1 MKIEIAKE
9 DLVYAV
15 SSVEKAVSAKN
26 TVPVLSGIMISAKDN
41 RVTFRATDL
50 EMAIECTVNTPVEEE
65 GELVAPGRKLSQLAK
80 GLSAGNI
87 ILESS
92 DCENLL
98 IKYNRGQI
106 SMPCY
111 DTEEFPLLPAA
122 SGDISG
128 KIPVKVFRRLVRQ
141 TGIAASMDELR
152 PVFTGMMLEIKDND
166 ITFVATDTHRLTV
179 GRGVWQGSGEKTVI
193 VPNKVMQEVARL
205 AANDDDNIHI
215 TVSKSQVFFGF
226 ANLQIASRLIM
237 GQFPDYRQV
246 IPGDETFI
254 SRICVSRTAL
264 IESLELASVVSR
276 EISKGRGSII
286 CLTLEEDKI
295 NLYSSSQDEG
305 TFDENVSALV
315 EGEKLELN
323 YNARYLLDVLRVMDD
338 ERIEL
343 RLTGANTPGIIQADV
358 EDKTD
363 KDRFLYLILPVRINK

>member
-305 TFDENVSALV
+305 TFDENVSAMV

>member
-9 DLVYAV
+9 DLLYAV

-246 IPGDETFI
+246 IPADETFI
-254 SRICVSRTAL
+254 SRICVSRAAL
-264 IESLELASVVSR
+264 IESLELASVISR

-286 CLTLEEDKI
+286 RFTLEEDKI

>member
-15 SSVEKAVSAKN
+15 NSVEKAVSAKN

-226 ANLQIASRLIM
+226 ANLKIASRLIM

-286 CLTLEEDKI
+286 RLTLEEDKI

>member
-237 GQFPDYRQV
+237 GQFPDYRHV

>member
-15 SSVEKAVSAKN
+15 NSVEKAVSAKN

-286 CLTLEEDKI
+286 RLTLEEDKI

>member
-15 SSVEKAVSAKN
+15 NSVEKAVSAKN

-50 EMAIECTVNTPVEEE
+50 ERAIECTVNTPVEEE

-179 GRGVWQGSGEKTVI
+179 GRVVWQGSGEKTVI
-193 VPNKVMQEVARL
+193 IPNKVMQEVARL

-226 ANLQIASRLIM
+226 ANL
-237 GQFPDYRQV
+237 
-246 IPGDETFI
+246 
-254 SRICVSRTAL
+254 
-264 IESLELASVVSR
+264 
-276 EISKGRGSII
+276 
-286 CLTLEEDKI
+286 
-295 NLYSSSQDEG
+295 
-305 TFDENVSALV
+305 
-315 EGEKLELN
+315 
-323 YNARYLLDVLRVMDD
+323 
-338 ERIEL
+338 
-343 RLTGANTPGIIQADV
+343 
-358 EDKTD
+358 
-363 KDRFLYLILPVRINK
+363 

>member
-226 ANLQIASRLIM
+226 ANLQIASRHRLHGFRNAAALLNGTVVPEKTRVVCKGILKPVDCGFLPQVNHSGDAM
-237 GQFPDYRQV
+237 GQEELEIGLAGVLRFVTAQKPKGPGFLPVDSQISPQ
-246 IPGDETFI
+246 IPGVLSCIQQTFHKDSPIFLNSLALQKSIPI
-254 SRICVSRTAL
+254 SS
-264 IESLELASVVSR
+264 
-276 EISKGRGSII
+276 
-286 CLTLEEDKI
+286 
-295 NLYSSSQDEG
+295 
-305 TFDENVSALV
+305 
-315 EGEKLELN
+315 
-323 YNARYLLDVLRVMDD
+323 M
-338 ERIEL
+338 
-343 RLTGANTPGIIQADV
+343 
-358 EDKTD
+358 
-363 KDRFLYLILPVRINK
+363 

>member
-1 MKIEIAKE
+1 
-9 DLVYAV
+9 
-15 SSVEKAVSAKN
+15 
-26 TVPVLSGIMISAKDN
+26 
-41 RVTFRATDL
+41 
-50 EMAIECTVNTPVEEE
+50 
-65 GELVAPGRKLSQLAK
+65 
-80 GLSAGNI
+80 
-87 ILESS
+87 
-92 DCENLL
+92 
-98 IKYNRGQI
+98 
-106 SMPCY
+106 
-111 DTEEFPLLPAA
+111 
-122 SGDISG
+122 
-128 KIPVKVFRRLVRQ
+128 
-141 TGIAASMDELR
+141 
-152 PVFTGMMLEIKDND
+152 
-166 ITFVATDTHRLTV
+166 
-179 GRGVWQGSGEKTVI
+179 
-193 VPNKVMQEVARL
+193 MQEVARL

>member
-50 EMAIECTVNTPVEEE
+50 EMAIECTVNTLVEEE